1 LGERESFFVTT
12 QRPVCYDYFRDERRD
27 RTTTPFADHFVARGI
42 PSRGAMDVASLFG
55 ARHPAHAEDLRV
67 ATASARTA
75 HAGLACLFVATMVGF
90 TLLRAAGLKRVLVP
104 RSGIIGVGVA
114 WTIVTGTFLALR
126 ASDADAL
133 ALAPGTPAHALAVV
147 FPAQTAFLSSLVR
160 RRLARNDRAAKL
172 AFAFGCGLVALN
184 LARAIGASAPEV
196 LRGAKRSDGTH
207 ETLDVVKTTV
217 DVLVALARAAAGI
230 LLVLAGAT
238 TKSGKAIGSR
248 QELFLSICWCVV
260 VLVMALP
267 LGSDVVP
274 FADPLGGGSYHADA
288 SKRAAKGFTT
298 KYAVRAFVF
307 CAAHWFGLLTA
318 KLAPGQYRAR
328 REETKETKETK
339 AETADAKKNK

>member
-1 LGERESFFVTT
+1 
-12 QRPVCYDYFRDERRD
+12 
-27 RTTTPFADHFVARGI
+27 
-42 PSRGAMDVASLFG
+42 MDVASLFG

-160 RRLARNDRAAKL
+160 RRLARRDRAAKL
-172 AFAFGCGLVALN
+172 AFAFICGLVALN

-274 FADPLGGGSYHADA
+274 FADPLGGGSTYADA

-298 KYAVRAFVF
+298 KYAVRATVA

-318 KLAPGQYRAR
+318 KLAPGKYRAR
-328 REETKETKETK
+328 REETKETQETK
-339 AETADAKKNK
+339 ETADAKKNK